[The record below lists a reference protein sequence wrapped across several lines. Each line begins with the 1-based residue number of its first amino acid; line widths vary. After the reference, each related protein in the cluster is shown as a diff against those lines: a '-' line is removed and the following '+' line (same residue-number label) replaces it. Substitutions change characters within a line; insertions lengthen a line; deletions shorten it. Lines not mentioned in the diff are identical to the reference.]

1 MYNLVQFVYSV
12 KCHGFLCVFSLDF
25 VTNSLNPTEDWDGR
39 EEMLRQFDMNM
50 SYGPC
55 LGLTRLE
62 RWERANALGLNPS
75 KDIEGFLRDGKVE
88 LECLWDGRV

>member
-1 MYNLVQFVYSV
+1 MP
-12 KCHGFLCVFSLDF
+12 CVFSLDF

-62 RWERANALGLNPS
+62 RWERANALGLDPP
-75 KDIEGFLRDGKVE
+75 KGIEGFLRGGKVE